1 MKLQKS
7 EIWAVGITAALF
19 LLLLGFQYGAR
30 RAPAEITV
38 TELGTPAPT
47 AVETAEPEP
56 TADASAPINI
66 NTADEAALRTLQGVG
81 EVLAQR
87 ILDYRAEHGAFR
99 TVDELTNVK
108 GIGSGIL
115 EANRA
120 RLTVGEETP

>member
-38 TELGTPAPT
+38 TELGAPAPT
-47 AVETAEPEP
+47 EMAEKPEP

-87 ILDYRAEHGAFR
+87 IVDYRTEHGPFQS
-99 TVDELTNVK
+99 VDELTNVK

>member
-30 RAPAEITV
+30 RRAPAEITV

-56 TADASAPINI
+56 PADAPINI

-87 ILDYRAEHGAFR
+87 IVDYRTEHGPFQS
-99 TVDELTNVK
+99 VDELTNVK

-115 EANRA
+115 ETNRE
-120 RLTVGEETP
+120 RLTTGGTS

>member
-56 TADASAPINI
+56 PADAPINI
-66 NTADEAALRTLQGVG
+66 NTADEAALRMLQGVG

>member
-56 TADASAPINI
+56 PADALINI

-115 EANRA
+115 ETNRE
-120 RLTVGEETP
+120 RLTTGGTS

>member
-56 TADASAPINI
+56 PADAPINI

>member
-7 EIWAVGITAALF
+7 ETWAVGITAALF

-56 TADASAPINI
+56 PADAPINI

-87 ILDYRAEHGAFR
+87 IVDYRTEHGPFQS
-99 TVDELTNVK
+99 VDELTNVK

-115 EANRA
+115 ETNRE
-120 RLTVGEETP
+120 RLTTGGTS

>member
-56 TADASAPINI
+56 PADALINI
-66 NTADEAALRTLQGVG
+66 NTADEAALRTLRGVG

-87 ILDYRAEHGAFR
+87 IVDYRTEHGPFQS
-99 TVDELTNVK
+99 VDELTNVK

-115 EANRA
+115 ETNRE
-120 RLTVGEETP
+120 RLTTGGTS

>member
-47 AVETAEPEP
+47 AVEMAEKPEP
-56 TADASAPINI
+56 PADAPINI

-87 ILDYRAEHGAFR
+87 IVDYRAEHGPFQS
-99 TVDELTNVK
+99 VDELTNVK

-115 EANRA
+115 ETNRE
-120 RLTVGEETP
+120 RLTTGGTS

>member
-38 TELGTPAPT
+38 TELGTPAPP

-56 TADASAPINI
+56 PADAPINI

-87 ILDYRAEHGAFR
+87 IVDYRTEHGPFQS
-99 TVDELTNVK
+99 VDELTNVK

-115 EANRA
+115 EANRE
-120 RLTVGEETP
+120 RLTTGGTS

>member
-7 EIWAVGITAALF
+7 ETWAVGITAALF

-38 TELGTPAPT
+38 TELGTPAP
-47 AVETAEPEP
+47 AAAAETAEPEP
-56 TADASAPINI
+56 ATDAPVNI

-87 ILDYRAEHGAFR
+87 ILDYRAEHGVFL

>member
-47 AVETAEPEP
+47 AVETAESEP
-56 TADASAPINI
+56 PADAPINI
-66 NTADEAALRTLQGVG
+66 NTADEAALRMLQGVG

-87 ILDYRAEHGAFR
+87 IVDYRTEHGPFQS
-99 TVDELTNVK
+99 VDELTNVK

-115 EANRA
+115 EANRE
-120 RLTVGEETP
+120 RLTTGGTS

>member
-47 AVETAEPEP
+47 AAETTEPVSA
-56 TADASAPINI
+56 ADAPVNI

-87 ILDYRAEHGAFR
+87 ILDYRAEHGPFQ

>member
-47 AVETAEPEP
+47 AVETSEPEP
-56 TADASAPINI
+56 PADAPINI

-87 ILDYRAEHGAFR
+87 IVDYRTEHGPFQS
-99 TVDELTNVK
+99 VDELTNVK

-115 EANRA
+115 ETNRE
-120 RLTVGEETP
+120 RLTTGGIS

>member
-38 TELGTPAPT
+38 TELGAPAPT
-47 AVETAEPEP
+47 EMVEKPEP
-56 TADASAPINI
+56 PADAPINI

-120 RLTVGEETP
+120 RLTVEEETP

>member
-19 LLLLGFQYGAR
+19 LLLLGFHYGAR

-56 TADASAPINI
+56 PADAPINI

>member
-19 LLLLGFQYGAR
+19 LLRLGFQYGAR

-56 TADASAPINI
+56 PADAPINI

-87 ILDYRAEHGAFR
+87 IVDYRTEHGPFQS
-99 TVDELTNVK
+99 VDELTNVK

-115 EANRA
+115 ETNRE
-120 RLTVGEETP
+120 RLTTGGTS

>member
-56 TADASAPINI
+56 PADALINI

-87 ILDYRAEHGAFR
+87 IVDYRTEHGPFQS
-99 TVDELTNVK
+99 VDELTNVK

-115 EANRA
+115 ETNRE
-120 RLTVGEETP
+120 RLTTGGTS

>member
-38 TELGTPAPT
+38 TELGAPAPT
-47 AVETAEPEP
+47 EMAEKPEP
-56 TADASAPINI
+56 PADALINI
-66 NTADEAALRTLQGVG
+66 NTADEAALRTLRGVG

-87 ILDYRAEHGAFR
+87 IVDYRTEHGPFQS
-99 TVDELTNVK
+99 VDELTNVK

-115 EANRA
+115 ETNRE
-120 RLTVGEETP
+120 RLTTGGTS

>member
-47 AVETAEPEP
+47 AVETAEPEAMRP
-56 TADASAPINI
+56 VTTKTMAETAEP
-66 NTADEAALRTLQGVG
+66 E
-81 EVLAQR
+81 EVVSM
-87 ILDYRAEHGAFR
+87 E
-99 TVDELTNVK
+99 V
-108 GIGSGIL
+108 
-115 EANRA
+115 
-120 RLTVGEETP
+120 ETSS

>member
-56 TADASAPINI
+56 PADAPINI

-87 ILDYRAEHGAFR
+87 IVDYRAEHGAFR

-115 EANRA
+115 ETNRE
-120 RLTVGEETP
+120 RLTTGGTS

>member
-56 TADASAPINI
+56 PADALINI

-99 TVDELTNVK
+99 TVDELK
-108 GIGSGIL
+108 IG
-115 EANRA
+115 RA
-120 RLTVGEETP
+120 HV

>member
-47 AVETAEPEP
+47 PVETAEPEP
-56 TADASAPINI
+56 PADAPINI

-87 ILDYRAEHGAFR
+87 IVDYRAEHGAFR

>member
-38 TELGTPAPT
+38 TELGTPAPM
-47 AVETAEPEP
+47 AAETAEPEP
-56 TADASAPINI
+56 AADAPVNI

>member
-47 AVETAEPEP
+47 AAAETAEPEP
-56 TADASAPINI
+56 SADAPVNI